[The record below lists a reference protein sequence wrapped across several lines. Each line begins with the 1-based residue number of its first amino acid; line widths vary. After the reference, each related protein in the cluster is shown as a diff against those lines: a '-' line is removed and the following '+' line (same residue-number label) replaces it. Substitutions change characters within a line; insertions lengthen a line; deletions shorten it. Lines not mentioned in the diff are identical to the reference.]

1 MKNMTKKDAQLFTS
15 FMFYLFTLVLTSFV
29 FAFPIMAYLSYP
41 LLAILL
47 SLLFVGFALPSFMM
61 VMLQKCYW
69 LVSSWVSNLF
79 QEYSLPLI
87 GQEQMHKTICTLQT
101 KIFIPLRNVS
111 AFIVICYVMLILTP
125 SSTFGLLSTFLE
137 ILLQFTCWSIAT
149 LMAINGIFTY
159 SVCLFEIIVQLSSYK
174 RPKRAQ
180 KFSLQAMYTNFK
192 DIFTRKEKIAPK
204 RLLVAEKNSIGE
216 NIFLLKT
223 FVIETYIKLIGRL
236 HIMKN
241 SIIRFAWYVPIVT
254 LTLLCLTSIC
264 SAAEAITYETA
275 EKSAMFEEIQ
285 SDTQVGWFYEQLDD
299 MGKAISFKD
308 TITMRKTVLMATM
321 LGIWLR

>member
-1 MKNMTKKDAQLFTS
+1 
-15 FMFYLFTLVLTSFV
+15 
-29 FAFPIMAYLSYP
+29 
-41 LLAILL
+41 
-47 SLLFVGFALPSFMM
+47 
-61 VMLQKCYW
+61 
-69 LVSSWVSNLF
+69 
-79 QEYSLPLI
+79 
-87 GQEQMHKTICTLQT
+87 
-101 KIFIPLRNVS
+101 
-111 AFIVICYVMLILTP
+111 
-125 SSTFGLLSTFLE
+125 
-137 ILLQFTCWSIAT
+137 
-149 LMAINGIFTY
+149 
-159 SVCLFEIIVQLSSYK
+159 
-174 RPKRAQ
+174 
-180 KFSLQAMYTNFK
+180 MYTNFK

-308 TITMRKTVLMATM
+308 TITMRETVLMATM